1 MVVIKQFNVRKCGH
15 EKSPIAAN
23 ECLLSLIKQNNN
35 SEHYLLA
42 TQDSYLSNCVRNL
55 IACPII
61 YIKMNAIVMEKP
73 NHLTQ
78 KFASNANE
86 QQIELPVH
94 EFKILKQ
101 LKRKELHQ
109 NEDEVKQTVKKRKGP
124 KGPNPLSCK
133 KKKKKVVNNSNNNQ
147 IIDSKECEKSKRK
160 RYRNRV
166 PKHIK
171 KMFDRIETH
180 LNQN

>member
-1 MVVIKQFNVRKCGH
+1 
-15 EKSPIAAN
+15 
-23 ECLLSLIKQNNN
+23 
-35 SEHYLLA
+35 
-42 TQDSYLSNCVRNL
+42 
-55 IACPII
+55 
-61 YIKMNAIVMEKP
+61 MNAIVMEKP

-147 IIDSKECEKSKRK
+147 IIDSKECQKSKRK